1 MMSAK
6 MKSARTS
13 IHRILKAASLSGV
26 IVLCLTVVNLGGP
39 ASAMVPSGVP
49 TGVSLSAPA
58 SATAGAT
65 ITVSGRLWNHAQ
77 YLSEEHL
84 VVQYGVP
91 GGSYRALEQVTTNTT
106 GSYFASIKVSA
117 TIYLRVIWPGND
129 ANTRSV
135 SPARLISV
143 TSAQST
149 ATSVWVGG
157 CYYTASN
164 GRWYGNYCLQRVVD
178 STVYELFHYVQ
189 SGNHL
194 GTMFE
199 QFDTAYPGYLTWRNL
214 NDSLFKTV
222 LWARVP
228 TSNLDAPVQYEI
240 NLGNGWAWYTTAGLQ
255 QLVARLQQELAARS
269 ASNSN
274 TVTVG
279 GEPESAKQAFGQ
291 LTQANGGYDALGGS
305 QELEQVFSNVYSYGI
320 DDPVDYSPCG
330 EVGYVCYPD

>member
-1 MMSAK
+1 MMSSK
-6 MKSARTS
+6 MKSARARMY
-13 IHRILKAASLSGV
+13 RILMAAGLSGV
-26 IVLCLTVVNLGGP
+26 IVLCLTVVNLAGS
-39 ASAMVPSGVP
+39 ASAIAPSRVP

-65 ITVSGRLWNHAQ
+65 ITVSGRLWNQAH
-77 YLSEEHL
+77 YLSYEPL

-91 GGSYRALEQVTTNTT
+91 GGAYRTLEQVTTNTT
-106 GSYFASIKVSA
+106 GSYFASIKVTA
-117 TIYLRVIWPGND
+117 TLYLRVIWPGNS
-129 ANTRSV
+129 ANAGSV

-149 ATSVWVGG
+149 ATSKWVGG

-164 GRWYGNYCLQRVVD
+164 GQWYGNYCLQRVVN
-178 STVYELFHYVQ
+178 STVYELFRYVQ

-214 NDSLFKTV
+214 DDSLFNTV

-228 TSNLDAPVQYEI
+228 TSNVNAPVQYEM
-240 NLGNGWAWYTTAGLQ
+240 NLGNGWAWYTAAGLQ
-255 QLVARLQQELAARS
+255 QLVAQLQQELATRS

-274 TVTVG
+274 TVTIG
-279 GEPESAKQAFGQ
+279 GEPESAQQAFSQ

-320 DDPVDYSPCG
+320 DDPVDYTPCG